1 MVRSDMKNINQG
13 GKTISNAGTSEFSA
27 LHWKGK
33 VTEKIISQT

>member
-13 GKTISNAGTSEFSA
+13 GKIKSNAGTSEFSA

-33 VTEKIISQT
+33 VTGKIINQT